1 MRDRVLLSCGFLAAV
16 LTGAAC
22 SPGTQAAAERNAP
35 VLSAAAA
42 AMPRAV
48 RSHVAGIDINC
59 HGGADKV
66 TITLDKWKVRAG
78 PGDAIV
84 FQMKGSP
91 NAADYFQ
98 ITWKRPDP
106 DWPLDASTYTVPSGG
121 SDTARVRAD
130 ARNNTYAYNIN
141 FFCQGGTPAQVYTG
155 VIDPDI
161 IISGGTTR
169 DTTQN

>member
-1 MRDRVLLSCGFLAAV
+1 MRTRIPWLRGSVVTLAVA
-16 LTGAAC
+16 AAC
-22 SPGTQAAAERNAP
+22 SPTTPGMDSRTVP
-35 VLSAAAA
+35 VLTRPNAA
-42 AMPRAV
+42 RAV
-48 RSHVAGIDINC
+48 QSHVAGIDINC

-106 DWPLDASTYTVPSGG
+106 RWPLDSVLYTIPSGG
-121 SDTARVRAD
+121 SRTARVRAD
-130 ARNNTYAYNIN
+130 AANGPYAYNIN
-141 FFCQGGTPAQVYTG
+141 FHCQGNGTPPQVYTG